1 MDEEFKV
8 ENLFEDDDDVVID
21 PRIED
26 TSTHVKQ
33 LEQQAKPIQQPA
45 QQQAIAQP
53 IQAPVQNNQNQ
64 QQMSAQLQQQIA
76 NEKEAFGYSIAEWQ
90 QKENEYIRRLKEI
103 KYPIDMKPID
113 LEKMI
118 MLVDALMTDV
128 MIDNIECERRLET
141 YETQIKIEEIA
152 LYNTIQTQSST
163 KLTVD
168 NTKSL
173 VREWIKTHT
182 WDNTVYSLYTLKKV
196 FNDRHVFTTNILKSL
211 KDKQDRFV
219 TQSGLLK
226 MEVAIGNISSN
237 VPTNMPNNNQGP
249 LNYGDPYYGG

>member
-1 MDEEFKV
+1 MDEEFRV
-8 ENLFEDDDDVVID
+8 ENLFEDDNDVVID

-26 TSTHVKQ
+26 TSTQVKQ
-33 LEQQAKPIQQPA
+33 LEQQAKPIPQQT

-53 IQAPVQNNQNQ
+53 IQASVQQQNQ
-64 QQMSAQLQQQIA
+64 QQISVQLQQQIV
-76 NEKEAFGYSIAEWQ
+76 NERQAFGYSIAEWQ
-90 QKENEYIRRLKEI
+90 QKEEEYIRRLKEI

-128 MIDNIECERRLET
+128 MIDNIEFERKLEA
-141 YETQIKIEEIA
+141 YETQIKIEELA
-152 LYNTIQTQSST
+152 LFNTIQTQSST

-196 FNDRHVFTTNILKSL
+196 FNDRHIFTTNILKSL

-237 VPTNMPNNNQGP
+237 APTNMPNNNQGP

>member
-8 ENLFEDDDDVVID
+8 ENLFEDDDDVIID

-53 IQAPVQNNQNQ
+53 IQASVQNQNQ

-76 NEKEAFGYSIAEWQ
+76 NERQAFGYSIAEWQ
-90 QKENEYIRRLKEI
+90 QKEDEYIKRLKDI

-128 MIDNIECERRLET
+128 MVDNIEFERKLEA
-141 YETQIKIEEIA
+141 YETQIKIEELA

-237 VPTNMPNNNQGP
+237 APTNVPNNNQGP

>member
-1 MDEEFKV
+1 MDEEFSV
-8 ENLFEDDDDVVID
+8 ENLFEDDDNVVID

-26 TSTHVKQ
+26 TSTQVKK

-53 IQAPVQNNQNQ
+53 IQTPVQNQNQ

-76 NEKEAFGYSIAEWQ
+76 NERQAFGYSIAEWQ
-90 QKENEYIRRLKEI
+90 KKEDEYIKKLKDI

-128 MIDNIECERRLET
+128 MVDNIEFERKLEA
-141 YETQIKIEEIA
+141 YETQIKIEELA

-196 FNDRHVFTTNILKSL
+196 FNDRHIFTTNILKSL

-237 VPTNMPNNNQGP
+237 APTNVPNNNQGP